1 MYFVFFLVTAAG
13 AYAVLATAQAPTV
26 DVQGQTLNQ
35 GDTIRVG
42 GQQYTVTEL
51 SAQTQT
57 DHGTTTTTFSGTVKF
72 TNESFRHTTK
82 LKNGSNVSFRNGT
95 YRVLIPNGSNVSQF
109 TVRQQFNV
117 SQRLRQ
123 DPRVENQTLQG
134 DNGTTYVRF
143 KNGTTQPLD
152 EYLPEPNTANFSVGD
167 TFPFKGNRTNVTEVT
182 PEAVT
187 LTFTAPKTQTAEL
200 TEGGNVT
207 LGGQEYFAH
216 FEGSQQNPRVVLAP
230 TDAQY
235 ANYNNQLQQQEY
247 FHERENGLWG
257 VIILSALT
265 AIIITA
271 LAYMPVKG

>member
-13 AYAVLATAQAPTV
+13 AYAVLATAEAPTV
-26 DVQGQTLNQ
+26 DVQGQTLSQN
-35 GDTIRVG
+35 DTFRVNG
-42 GQQYTVTEL
+42 EQFTVSEL
-51 SAQTQT
+51 KA
-57 DHGTTTTTFSGTVKF
+57 TTTEEHGNKVTKFQGTLEF
-72 TNESFRHTTK
+72 TNESFKHTTK

-95 YRVLIPNGSNVSQF
+95 YRVLIPNGSNVSRF

-134 DNGTTYVRF
+134 NGTTYVRF

-187 LTFTAPKTQTAEL
+187 LVFTAPKQQSAEL

-207 LGGQEYFAH
+207 LAGEEYFAH
-216 FEGSQQNPRVVLAP
+216 FEGTKQNPRVVLAP
-230 TDAQY
+230 TKAQY
-235 ANYNNQLQQQEY
+235 ANYNNQLQQQSY
-247 FHERENGLWG
+247 FHERMNGLWG
-257 VIILSALT
+257 VIILSALA
-265 AIIITA
+265 AIIVTA